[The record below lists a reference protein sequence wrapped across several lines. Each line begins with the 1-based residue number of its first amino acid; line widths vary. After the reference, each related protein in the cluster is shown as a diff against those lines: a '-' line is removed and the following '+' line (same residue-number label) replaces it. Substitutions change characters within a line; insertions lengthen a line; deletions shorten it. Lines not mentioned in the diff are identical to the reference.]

1 MAITGKLVRAEVAY
15 SVIGDVSLSATV
27 ELVDDTLGSLAV
39 RRIEIDDAT
48 LKATINQYV
57 QQMLIAAPL
66 MADVPVTVPT
76 VPTIE

>member
-15 SVIGDVSLSATV
+15 SAIGDVSLTATV

-76 VPTIE
+76 APTIE